1 LERTIEVSENPT
13 FEEVHF
19 RSETEVHGRAQMAEP
34 ISSSGNDD
42 FDVRSYAIHC
52 RRGCQV
58 TGREMVLAH
67 WAGIR
72 GVMAESRP
80 FAHKV
85 AMPALPAKLS
95 PQ

>member
-1 LERTIEVSENPT
+1 
-13 FEEVHF
+13 
-19 RSETEVHGRAQMAEP
+19 MAEL
-34 ISSSGNDD
+34 ISSSGNYD

-58 TGREMVLAH
+58 AGREMVLAH

-72 GVMAESRP
+72 GAMAESRP
-80 FAHKV
+80 FAYKV
-85 AMPALPAKLS
+85 AMPALPAKLP